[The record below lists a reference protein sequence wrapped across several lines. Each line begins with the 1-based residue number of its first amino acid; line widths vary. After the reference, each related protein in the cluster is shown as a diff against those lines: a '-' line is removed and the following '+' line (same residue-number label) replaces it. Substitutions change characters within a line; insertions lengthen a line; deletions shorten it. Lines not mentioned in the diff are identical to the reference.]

1 MNLAIEI
8 LNKEI
13 ERREILLAVENNV
26 LIQND
31 MSNEIGVLKDS
42 VKNLALSG
50 VGSSFICV
58 KDQKPPKNTELIAQ
72 DPKGGNY
79 LTSWRES
86 YSIFMCQS
94 KQEDS
99 YNWKWKQI

>member
-50 VGSSFICV
+50 V
-58 KDQKPPKNTELIAQ
+58 
-72 DPKGGNY
+72 
-79 LTSWRES
+79 
-86 YSIFMCQS
+86 S
-94 KQEDS
+94 KQRELF
-99 YNWKWKQI
+99 YNFITWYNAKPNKNKEKMIYIDTIEEYLKL

>member
-1 MNLAIEI
+1 MDLAIEI

-42 VKNLALSG
+42 VKNLALYG
-50 VGSSFICV
+50 VV
-58 KDQKPPKNTELIAQ
+58 V
-72 DPKGGNY
+72 PKG
-79 LTSWRES
+79 TFCEFCKEVPTREQGMLCS
-86 YSIFMCQS
+86 ECLIDIQNC
-94 KQEDS
+94 
-99 YNWKWKQI
+99 

>member
-31 MSNEIGVLKDS
+31 MSNGIGVLKDS
-42 VKNLALSG
+42 VKKLALTNVSQR
-50 VGSSFICV
+50 S
-58 KDQKPPKNTELIAQ
+58 ELLLFRKWQ
-72 DPKGGNY
+72 EQNWNHVY
-79 LTSWRES
+79 LYEDK
-86 YSIFMCQS
+86 FMIDTYLS
-94 KQEDS
+94 EK
-99 YNWKWKQI
+99 

>member
-42 VKNLALSG
+42 VKNLALFG
-50 VGSSFICV
+50 VSNRRKLLFRFANDWNNEGWHSEHILESDINRFIE
-58 KDQKPPKNTELIAQ
+58 KEPK
-72 DPKGGNY
+72 
-79 LTSWRES
+79 
-86 YSIFMCQS
+86 
-94 KQEDS
+94 
-99 YNWKWKQI
+99 

>member
-42 VKNLALSG
+42 VKNLSLSG
-50 VGSSFICV
+50 VS
-58 KDQKPPKNTELIAQ
+58 QQRELLIMDKETVDFLDKKITDIRIQLA
-72 DPKGGNY
+72 
-79 LTSWRES
+79 
-86 YSIFMCQS
+86 
-94 KQEDS
+94 KQLDNNALAIVDKMM
-99 YNWKWKQI
+99 YDLQIEVFKCEN